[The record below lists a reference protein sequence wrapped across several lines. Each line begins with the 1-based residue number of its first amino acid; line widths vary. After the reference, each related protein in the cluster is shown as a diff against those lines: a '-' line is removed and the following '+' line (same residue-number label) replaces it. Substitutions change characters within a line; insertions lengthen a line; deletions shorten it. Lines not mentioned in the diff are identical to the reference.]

1 MRQLA
6 VFFLVAILGG
16 CDTTNVYE
24 TPSQDAEAMKAQ
36 TFFDKYG
43 QTELGST
50 KTVVANANI
59 GERGP
64 EQKMIDISVEDAGAV
79 PVIVSFRVEYGAA
92 VGIGGPLVGI
102 IQYGTGGGETQV
114 EFDIP
119 SGRLPGLIAPIA
131 QPPRYQPMTNTGSGL
146 NVYLGGASHVSVY
159 VRNDGFIA
167 SLQNVIGRAI
177 LVPSQTPN
185 DCIGSPS
192 PAKVIV
198 HVQPAAGTGHPK
210 LERSIWVCGGVL
222 LQPESVITPNN
233 GVLTTVPPFAKN
245 VRVQRTPAGLPVQ
258 LNFNN
263 NFGYTYRT
271 INLGPND
278 EGPVEFD
285 SATDSIF
292 FINAGAANIDIMQ
305 AVFDV
310 TPI

>member
-1 MRQLA
+1 MRQPIA
-6 VFFLVAILGG
+6 VFFLVATLAG
-16 CDTTNVYE
+16 CDATIYE
-24 TPSQDAEAMKAQ
+24 DAETMKTQ
-36 TFFDKYG
+36 TFFEKYG

-64 EQKMIDISVEDAGAV
+64 EQKMIDISVDDAGSC

-102 IQYGTGGGETQV
+102 VQYGTGGGETQV

-119 SGRLPGLIAPIA
+119 SGRHPGQMAPQG

-146 NVYLGGASHVSVY
+146 NVYLGAASHVSVY

-167 SLQNVIGRAI
+167 SIQNVIARAN

-185 DCIGSPS
+185 DYVGSPS

-198 HVQPAAGTGHPK
+198 HVQPAEGSGHPK
-210 LERSIWVCGGVL
+210 VERSIWACGGVL
-222 LQPESVITPNN
+222 AQPESVLPP
-233 GVLTTVPPFAKN
+233 GMAVWVTVPPFSKS
-245 VRVQRTPAGLPVQ
+245 VRVQRTPSGSPIQ
-258 LNFNN
+258 LNFHN
-263 NFGYTYRT
+263 NFGFNYRT

-285 SATDSIF
+285 SATDAINF
-292 FINAGAANIDIMQ
+292 FNTGAANIDIMQ

-310 TPI
+310 TPV